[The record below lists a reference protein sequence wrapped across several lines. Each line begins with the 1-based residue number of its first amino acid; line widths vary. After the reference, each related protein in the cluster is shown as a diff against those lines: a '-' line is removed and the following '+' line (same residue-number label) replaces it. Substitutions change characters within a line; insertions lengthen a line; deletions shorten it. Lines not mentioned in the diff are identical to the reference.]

1 MAKEDLEN
9 GVGCRVLGSF
19 EIDKVSG
26 NFHFSFHAFMPVF
39 FALRQSH
46 HEAFMKLNLSYEIET
61 LRFGNTEETAKISD
75 IRKIISD
82 MELEEQLFE
91 NFVDHKRN
99 SYEQFIAGFWLEL
112 FPYTLIDHRTG
123 LTFRSL
129 QHSFNR
135 KIKVN

>member
-1 MAKEDLEN
+1 M
-9 GVGCRVLGSF
+9 LGTF

-26 NFHFSFHAFMPVF
+26 NFHFSFHPFMDVF
-39 FALRQSH
+39 FAVKSSFSDI
-46 HEAFMKLNLSYEIET
+46 FMKLNLSYEIET
-61 LRFGNTEETAKISD
+61 LRFGSTEETARVSD

-82 MELEEQLFE
+82 LDLEEQLFE

-112 FPYTLIDHRTG
+112 IPYTLVDHRSG
-123 LTFRSL
+123 LTYKSL

-135 KIKVN
+135 KIKVT